1 MNNRVPFLQS
11 LDERVL
17 VCDGAMGTMLYA
29 KGVFINRCFDSLNVM
44 SADTVTEIHQDY
56 VRAGAEVLETNTFGA
71 NRIKLRS
78 FGLGDRVRD
87 INLEGARI
95 ARKAARDQAYVA
107 GAIGPLGVR
116 IEPWGKMGTDEAGS
130 YFREQAEAL
139 VEGGVDLF
147 ILETFRD
154 LNEMGA
160 AIAAVRSVSSL
171 PIVAQMTIEDD
182 GNSLDG
188 TPPEQ
193 FAPEM
198 ERRGADVIGV
208 NCSIGPAHMLETV
221 ERMAAVTH
229 ARLSAQP
236 NAGRPRDIE
245 GRNIYLSSPE
255 YLASYARRFAQQGV
269 RLVGGCCGTTPEHI
283 RQMKAAIKQVNVGK
297 SAGSDRLRASRSGE
311 SAVALAKA
319 ERTDS
324 DRVGRVHS
332 GPPEISDAPL
342 VPRAEKSQ
350 MAAAL
355 AAGRFVTVVQLL
367 PPKGFV
373 GDDIIELARTL
384 KIRGVD
390 VVNIPD
396 GPRGPRMS
404 ALALAVLVQQKA
416 GIETVL
422 QFSCRDRNLLGMQSD
437 LLGAHAMG
445 VRNLVSVTGNARM
458 VGDYPDATAVFDV
471 DSVGLTNVITRLNQ
485 GLDIGGQGIGA
496 PTGFHIGV
504 MVNPGA
510 ENLDSEVRRFE
521 YKVEAGAEFAITR
534 PVFDAGTFE
543 RLYARIESAGIP
555 ILAGLRPFDSLIDAE
570 FMANEVPGVR
580 VPDPVLERMR
590 AAKDAEAAAEGIAIA
605 RDTLLAIRGMVQ
617 GVHIGAPGGRI
628 DAALAVLDGIGV
640 SN

>member
-1 MNNRVPFLQS
+1 LINSPFLHA

-29 KGVFINRCFDSLNVM
+29 RGVFINRCFDSLNIL
-44 SADTVTEIHQDY
+44 SPDTVIEVHQDY
-56 VRAGAEVLETNTFGA
+56 VRAGADVLETNTFGA
-71 NRIKLRS
+71 NRLKLRS
-78 FGLGDRVRD
+78 FGLGDKVRE
-87 INLEGARI
+87 INAEAARL
-95 ARKAARDQAYVA
+95 ARKAARDQVYVA

-116 IEPWGKMGTDEAGS
+116 IEPWGKMGTDEAEAF
-130 YFREQAEAL
+130 FREQAEAL
-139 VEGGVDLF
+139 AAGGVDLF

-154 LNEMGA
+154 LNEIGA
-160 AIAAVRSVSSL
+160 AIAAVRGVSSL

-188 TPPEQ
+188 TPPER

-198 ERRGADVIGV
+198 ERRGADVVGV
-208 NCSIGPAHMLETV
+208 NCSIGPAHMLETI
-221 ERMAAVTH
+221 ERIAAVTR

-255 YLASYARRFAQQGV
+255 YMASYARRFAQQGV

-283 RQMKAAIKQVNVGK
+283 RQMKGAIKQVNVGK
-297 SAGSDRLRASRSGE
+297 VAARESGKSDAKSAGS
-311 SAVALAKA
+311 
-319 ERTDS
+319 ERTRPTAAAS
-324 DRVGRVHS
+324 DVGGRDL
-332 GPPEISDAPL
+332 SDAPN
-342 VPRAEKSQ
+342 PPISRAEKSDL
-350 MAAAL
+350 AAAL
-355 AAGRFVTVVQLL
+355 AAGRFATIVELL

-373 GDDIIELARTL
+373 GDEIIEQARAL

-445 VRNLVSVTGNARM
+445 IRNLVVVTGNARM
-458 VGDYPDATAVFDV
+458 VGDYPDATAVYDV
-471 DSVGLTNVITRLNQ
+471 DSIGLTNVITRLNH
-485 GLDIGGQGIGA
+485 GLDIGGQSIGT

-504 MVNPGA
+504 RVNAGA
-510 ENLDSEVRRFE
+510 ESLDAEVRRFE
-521 YKVEAGAEFAITR
+521 YKVEAGAEFAIAR
-534 PVFDAGTFE
+534 PVFDAATFE
-543 RLYARIESAGIP
+543 RLYKRIESCGIP
-555 ILAGLRPFDSLIDAE
+555 VLAGVWPFESLIDAE

-580 VPDPVLERMR
+580 VPDQVLERMR
-590 AAKDAEAAAEGIAIA
+590 RADSAEAAAAQGIAIA
-605 RDTLLAIRGMVQ
+605 RETVNAIRTMVQ
-617 GVHIGAPGGRI
+617 GVHIAAPAGRI
-628 DAALAVLDGIGV
+628 DAALAVLDGIAA
-640 SN
+640 SA

>member
-1 MNNRVPFLQS
+1 
-11 LDERVL
+11 VL

-29 KGVFINRCFDSLNVM
+29 RGVFINRCFDSLNIM
-44 SADTVTEIHQDY
+44 SPDTVMDVHQDY
-56 VRAGAEVLETNTFGA
+56 VRAGADVLETNTFGA
-71 NRIKLRS
+71 NRVKLRS
-78 FGLGDRVRD
+78 FGLGDKVRE
-87 INLEGARI
+87 INAEAARL
-95 ARKAARDQAYVA
+95 ARKAARDQVYVA

-116 IEPWGKMGTDEAGS
+116 IEPWGKMGTDEAEAF
-130 YFREQAEAL
+130 FREQAEAL
-139 VEGGVDLF
+139 AAGGVDAF

-154 LNEMGA
+154 LNEIGA
-160 AIAAVRSVSSL
+160 AIAALRSVSNL
-171 PIVAQMTIEDD
+171 PIIAQMTIEDD

-198 ERRGADVIGV
+198 ERRGADVVGV
-208 NCSIGPAHMLETV
+208 NCSIGPAHMLETI
-221 ERMAAVTH
+221 ERIAAVTR

-255 YLASYARRFAQQGV
+255 YMASYARRFAQQGV

-297 SAGSDRLRASRSGE
+297 GVGRPSAGFEKTRPPLQQEGTEISVG
-311 SAVALAKA
+311 
-319 ERTDS
+319 
-324 DRVGRVHS
+324 GRVLLEPANPS
-332 GPPEISDAPL
+332 IA
-342 VPRAEKSQ
+342 RAEKSQ
-350 MAAAL
+350 LAATL
-355 AAGRFVTVVQLL
+355 AAGRFATIVELL

-373 GDDIIELARTL
+373 GDEIIEQARAL

-404 ALALAVLVQQKA
+404 ALALSVLVQQKA

-445 VRNLVSVTGNARM
+445 IRNLVVVTGNARM
-458 VGDYPDATAVFDV
+458 VGDYPDATAVYDV
-471 DSVGLTNVITRLNQ
+471 DSIGLTNVITRLNQ
-485 GLDIGGQGIGA
+485 GLDIGGQGIGT

-504 MVNPGA
+504 RVNPGA
-510 ENLDSEVRRFE
+510 ESLDSEVRRFE

-534 PVFDAGTFE
+534 PVFDAATFE
-543 RLYARIESAGIP
+543 RLYKRIESFGIP
-555 ILAGLRPFDSLIDAE
+555 LLAGVWPFESLIDAE

-580 VPDPVLERMR
+580 VPDQVLERMR
-590 AAKDAEAAAEGIAIA
+590 RADGAEAAAAEGIASA
-605 RDTLLAIRGMVQ
+605 REAVNAIRTMVQ
-617 GVHIGAPGGRI
+617 GVHIAAPGGRI
-628 DAALAVLDGIGV
+628 GSALAVLDGIAA
-640 SN
+640 SA

>member
-1 MNNRVPFLQS
+1 
-11 LDERVL
+11 
-17 VCDGAMGTMLYA
+17 
-29 KGVFINRCFDSLNVM
+29 
-44 SADTVTEIHQDY
+44 
-56 VRAGAEVLETNTFGA
+56 
-71 NRIKLRS
+71 
-78 FGLGDRVRD
+78 
-87 INLEGARI
+87 
-95 ARKAARDQAYVA
+95 
-107 GAIGPLGVR
+107 
-116 IEPWGKMGTDEAGS
+116 MGTDEAES
-130 YFREQAEAL
+130 YFREQAQAL

-147 ILETFRD
+147 VLETFRD

-221 ERMAAVTH
+221 ERMAAVTR

-255 YLASYARRFAQQGV
+255 YMASYARRFAQQGV

-297 SAGSDRLRASRSGE
+297 VGDAAGS
-311 SAVALAKA
+311 
-319 ERTDS
+319 ERTRPTLHESTS
-324 DRVGRVHS
+324 DVDRAGRVL
-332 GPPEISDAPL
+332 SDAPP
-342 VPRAEKSQ
+342 VARAEKSQ
-350 MAAAL
+350 LGAAL
-355 AAGRFVTVVQLL
+355 SAGRFATIVELL
-367 PPKGFV
+367 PPKGYI
-373 GDDIIELARTL
+373 GDEIIERARAL

-404 ALALAVLVQQKA
+404 ALALAVLVQQMA

-445 VRNLVSVTGNARM
+445 IRNVVVVTGKARI
-458 VGDYPDATAVFDV
+458 VGDYPDATGVFDV
-471 DSVGLTNVITRLNQ
+471 DSIGLTNVITRLNH
-485 GLDIGGQGIGA
+485 GLDIGGQGIGT
-496 PTGFHIGV
+496 PTAFHIGV

-510 ENLDSEVRRFE
+510 EDLDAEIRRFE

-534 PVFDAGTFE
+534 PVFDAATFE
-543 RLYARIESAGIP
+543 RLYTRIESAHIP
-555 ILAGLRPFDSLIDAE
+555 ILAGVRPFDSVIDAE

-580 VPDPVLERMR
+580 VPEQALERMR
-590 AAKDAEAAAEGIAIA
+590 AAEDAETASAQGIAIA
-605 RDTLLAIRGMVQ
+605 RETLIAIRGMVQ
-617 GVHIGAPGGRI
+617 GVHISAPGGRI
-628 DAALAVLDGIGV
+628 DVALEVLDGLRV

>member
-1 MNNRVPFLQS
+1 
-11 LDERVL
+11 
-17 VCDGAMGTMLYA
+17 MGTMLYA
-29 KGVFINRCFDSLNVM
+29 RGVFINRCFDSLNIM
-44 SADTVTEIHQDY
+44 APDTVMEVHQDY
-56 VRAGAEVLETNTFGA
+56 VRAGADVLETNTFGA
-71 NRIKLRS
+71 NRVKLRS
-78 FGLGDRVRD
+78 FGLGDKVKE
-87 INLEGARI
+87 INSEAARL
-95 ARKAARDQAYVA
+95 ARKAARDQVYVA

-116 IEPWGKMGTDEAGS
+116 IEPWGKMGTDEAEAF
-130 YFREQAEAL
+130 FREQAEAL
-139 VEGGVDLF
+139 AAGGVDLF

-160 AIAAVRSVSSL
+160 AIAAVRSISTL

-198 ERRGADVIGV
+198 ERRGADVVGV
-208 NCSIGPAHMLETV
+208 NCSIGPAHMLETI
-221 ERMAAVTH
+221 ERIATVTR

-255 YLASYARRFAQQGV
+255 YMASYARRFAQQGV

-297 SAGSDRLRASRSGE
+297 ATDAGSKKIRPAPQEPD
-311 SAVALAKA
+311 V
-319 ERTDS
+319 
-324 DRVGRVHS
+324 VGHVLLDPANPS
-332 GPPEISDAPL
+332 VPL
-342 VPRAEKSQ
+342 AEKSQ
-350 MAAAL
+350 LAAAL
-355 AAGRFVTVVQLL
+355 MAGRFATIVELL

-373 GDDIIELARTL
+373 GDDIIEQARAL

-416 GIETVL
+416 GIETIL

-445 VRNLVSVTGNARM
+445 IRNVVVVTGNARM
-458 VGDYPDATAVFDV
+458 VGDYPDATAVYDV
-471 DSVGLTNVITRLNQ
+471 DSIGLTNVITRLNH
-485 GLDIGGQGIGA
+485 GLDIGGQGIGT
-496 PTGFHIGV
+496 PTAFHVGV
-504 MVNPGA
+504 RVNPGA
-510 ENLDSEVRRFE
+510 ESLDSEVRRFE

-534 PVFDAGTFE
+534 PVFDAATFE
-543 RLYARIESAGIP
+543 RLYRRIESCGIP
-555 ILAGLRPFDSLIDAE
+555 LLAGVWPFASLIDAE
-570 FMANEVPGVR
+570 FMANEVPGVS
-580 VPDPVLERMR
+580 VPDQVLERMR
-590 AAKDAEAAAEGIAIA
+590 RADGAEAAAAQGIAIA
-605 RDTLLAIRGMVQ
+605 RETINTIRTMVQ
-617 GVHIGAPGGRI
+617 GVHIAAPGGRI
-628 DAALAVLDGIGV
+628 DSALAVLDGIAA
-640 SN
+640 SA

>member
-1 MNNRVPFLQS
+1 MKPFLEA
-11 LDERVL
+11 LDDRVL

-29 KGVFINRCFDSLNVM
+29 KGVFINRCFDSLNIM

-56 VRAGAEVLETNTFGA
+56 VRAGADVLETNTFGA

-78 FGLGDRVRD
+78 FGLGDRVHE
-87 INLEGARI
+87 INVEGARI

-116 IEPWGKMGTDEAGS
+116 IEPWGKMGTDEAES
-130 YFREQAEAL
+130 YFREQAQAL

-147 ILETFRD
+147 VLETFRD

-198 ERRGADVIGV
+198 EGRGADVIGV

-221 ERMAAVTH
+221 ERMAAVTR

-255 YLASYARRFAQQGV
+255 YMASYARRFAQHGV

-283 RQMKAAIKQVNVGK
+283 RQMKAVIKQVNVGGK
-297 SAGSDRLRASRSGE
+297 ASAVESSAGGRALSGAPLGE
-311 SAVALAKA
+311 SGGPDKA
-319 ERTDS
+319 R
-324 DRVGRVHS
+324 
-332 GPPEISDAPL
+332 PPEQSA
-342 VPRAEKSQ
+342 VPRADKSQ
-350 MAAAL
+350 LGAAL
-355 AAGRFVTVVQLL
+355 SAGRFATIVELL
-367 PPKGFV
+367 PPKGYV
-373 GDDIIELARTL
+373 GDEIIERARAL

-404 ALALAVLVQQKA
+404 ALALAVLVQQMA

-445 VRNLVSVTGNARM
+445 IRNVVVVTGKARV
-458 VGDYPDATAVFDV
+458 VGDYPDATGVFDV
-471 DSVGLTNVITRLNQ
+471 DSIGLTNVITRLNH
-485 GLDIGGQGIGA
+485 GLDIGGQGIGTA
-496 PTGFHIGV
+496 TAFHIGV

-510 ENLDSEVRRFE
+510 EDLDAEIRRFE

-534 PVFDAGTFE
+534 PVFDAATFE
-543 RLYARIESAGIP
+543 RLYTRIESARIP
-555 ILAGLRPFDSLIDAE
+555 ILAGVRPFESVIDAE

-580 VPDPVLERMR
+580 VPEQALERMR
-590 AAKDAEAAAEGIAIA
+590 AAQDAETASAQGIAIA
-605 RDTLLAIRGMVQ
+605 RETLIAIRGMVQ
-617 GVHIGAPGGRI
+617 GVHISAAGGRI
-628 DAALAVLDGIGV
+628 DAALEVLDGIRV

>member
-1 MNNRVPFLQS
+1 MISRPFLHA

-29 KGVFINRCFDSLNVM
+29 RGVFINRCFDSLNIT
-44 SADTVTEIHQDY
+44 SPDTVMDVHQDY
-56 VRAGAEVLETNTFGA
+56 VRAGADVLETNSFGA
-71 NRIKLRS
+71 NRVKLRS
-78 FGLGDRVRD
+78 FGLGDKVRE
-87 INLEGARI
+87 INTEAARL
-95 ARKAARDQAYVA
+95 ARKAARDQVYVA

-116 IEPWGKMGTDEAGS
+116 IEPWGKMGTDEAEAF
-130 YFREQAEAL
+130 FREQAEAL
-139 VEGGVDLF
+139 AAGGVDVF

-154 LNEMGA
+154 LNEIGA
-160 AIAAVRSVSSL
+160 AIAAVRSVSNL

-198 ERRGADVIGV
+198 ERRGAEIVGV
-208 NCSIGPAHMLETV
+208 NCSIGPAHMLETI
-221 ERMAAVTH
+221 ERIAAVTR

-255 YLASYARRFAQQGV
+255 YMASYARRFAQQGV

-297 SAGSDRLRASRSGE
+297 ATDAGSKKTRPLQQDPDA
-311 SAVALAKA
+311 
-319 ERTDS
+319 
-324 DRVGRVHS
+324 VGRVLLD
-332 GPPEISDAPL
+332 PPDARA
-342 VPRAEKSQ
+342 VPRTEKSQ
-350 MAAAL
+350 LAAAL
-355 AAGRFVTVVQLL
+355 AASRFATVVELL

-373 GDDIIELARTL
+373 GDDIIEQARAL

-404 ALALAVLVQQKA
+404 ALALAVLVQQRA

-445 VRNLVSVTGNARM
+445 IRNLVVVTGNARM
-458 VGDYPDATAVFDV
+458 VGDYPDATAVYDV
-471 DSVGLTNVITRLNQ
+471 DSIGLTNVITRLNH
-485 GLDIGGQGIGA
+485 GLDVGGQGIGT
-496 PTGFHIGV
+496 PTGFHVGV
-504 MVNPGA
+504 RVNPGA
-510 ENLDSEVRRFE
+510 ESLDSEVRRFE

-534 PVFDAGTFE
+534 PVFDAATFE
-543 RLYARIESAGIP
+543 RLYKRIESCGIP
-555 ILAGLRPFDSLIDAE
+555 LLAGVWPFESLIDAE

-580 VPDPVLERMR
+580 VPDQVLERMR
-590 AAKDAEAAAEGIAIA
+590 RADGPEAAAAEGIAIA
-605 RDTLLAIRGMVQ
+605 RETVNAIRTMVQ
-617 GVHIGAPGGRI
+617 GVHIAAPGGRI
-628 DAALAVLDGIGV
+628 DSALAVLDGIAA
-640 SN
+640 SA

>member
-1 MNNRVPFLQS
+1 M
-11 LDERVL
+11 L

-29 KGVFINRCFDSLNVM
+29 RGVFINRCFDSLNVM
-44 SADTVTEIHQDY
+44 APDTVMEVHQDY
-56 VRAGAEVLETNTFGA
+56 VRAGADVLETNTFGA
-71 NRIKLRS
+71 NRVKLRS
-78 FGLGDRVRD
+78 FGLGDKVRE
-87 INLEGARI
+87 INSEAARL
-95 ARKAARDQAYVA
+95 ARKAARDQVYVA

-116 IEPWGKMGTDEAGS
+116 IEPWGKMGTDEAEAF
-130 YFREQAEAL
+130 FREQAEAL
-139 VEGGVDLF
+139 AGGGVDVF

-160 AIAAVRSVSSL
+160 AIAAVRSVSTV

-198 ERRGADVIGV
+198 ERRGADVVGV
-208 NCSIGPAHMLETV
+208 NCSIGPAHMLETI
-221 ERMAAVTH
+221 ERIAAVTR

-255 YLASYARRFAQQGV
+255 YMASYARRFAQQGV

-297 SAGSDRLRASRSGE
+297 
-311 SAVALAKA
+311 AVARPSA
-319 ERTDS
+319 ERVVAD
-324 DRVGRVHS
+324 
-332 GPPEISDAPL
+332 PPAGVVVDAANPS
-342 VPRAEKSQ
+342 VPRAEKSNL
-350 MAAAL
+350 AAAL
-355 AAGRFVTVVQLL
+355 TAGRFATIVELL

-373 GDDIIELARTL
+373 GDDIIEQARAL

-445 VRNLVSVTGNARM
+445 IRNVVVVTGNARM
-458 VGDYPDATAVFDV
+458 VGDYPDATAVYDV
-471 DSVGLTNVITRLNQ
+471 DSIGLTNVITRLNH
-485 GLDIGGQGIGA
+485 GLDIGGQGIGT
-496 PTGFHIGV
+496 PTGFHVGV
-504 MVNPGA
+504 RVNSGA
-510 ENLDSEVRRFE
+510 ESLDAEVRRFE

-534 PVFDAGTFE
+534 PVFDAATFE
-543 RLYARIESAGIP
+543 RLYRRIESCGIP
-555 ILAGLRPFDSLIDAE
+555 LLAGVWPFESLIDAE

-580 VPDPVLERMR
+580 VPDQVLERMR
-590 AAKDAEAAAEGIAIA
+590 RADGVEAAAAQGIAIA
-605 RDTLLAIRGMVQ
+605 RETVTAIRGMVQ
-617 GVHIGAPGGRI
+617 GVHIAAPGGRI
-628 DAALAVLDGIGV
+628 EAALAVLDGIAA
-640 SN
+640 SA

>member
-1 MNNRVPFLQS
+1 
-11 LDERVL
+11 
-17 VCDGAMGTMLYA
+17 
-29 KGVFINRCFDSLNVM
+29 
-44 SADTVTEIHQDY
+44 
-56 VRAGAEVLETNTFGA
+56 
-71 NRIKLRS
+71 
-78 FGLGDRVRD
+78 
-87 INLEGARI
+87 
-95 ARKAARDQAYVA
+95 
-107 GAIGPLGVR
+107 
-116 IEPWGKMGTDEAGS
+116 
-130 YFREQAEAL
+130 
-139 VEGGVDLF
+139 
-147 ILETFRD
+147 
-154 LNEMGA
+154 
-160 AIAAVRSVSSL
+160 L

-221 ERMAAVTH
+221 ERMAAVTR

-255 YLASYARRFAQQGV
+255 YMASYARRFAQHGV

-283 RQMKAAIKQVNVGK
+283 RQMKTAIKQVNVGGK
-297 SAGSDRLRASRSGE
+297 ASAVESSAGGRALSGAALGE
-311 SAVALAKA
+311 SGGPDKV
-319 ERTDS
+319 R
-324 DRVGRVHS
+324 
-332 GPPEISDAPL
+332 PPEQSA

-350 MAAAL
+350 LASAL
-355 AAGRFVTVVQLL
+355 AAGRFATIVELQ
-367 PPKGFV
+367 PPKGYV
-373 GDDIIELARTL
+373 GDEIIERARAL

-404 ALALAVLVQQKA
+404 ALALAVLVQQTA

-445 VRNLVSVTGNARM
+445 IRNVVVVTGRARI
-458 VGDYPDATAVFDV
+458 VGDYPDATGVFDV
-471 DSVGLTNVITRLNQ
+471 DSIGLTNVITRLNH
-485 GLDIGGQGIGA
+485 GLDIGGQGIGT
-496 PTGFHIGV
+496 PTAFHIGV

-510 ENLDSEVRRFE
+510 EDLDAEIRRFE

-534 PVFDAGTFE
+534 PVFDAATFE
-543 RLYARIESAGIP
+543 RLYKRIESARIP
-555 ILAGLRPFDSLIDAE
+555 ILAGVRPFDSVIDAE

-580 VPDPVLERMR
+580 VPEQALERMR
-590 AAKDAEAAAEGIAIA
+590 AAQDAETAFAQGIAIA
-605 RDTLLAIRGMVQ
+605 RETLIAIRGMVQ
-617 GVHIGAPGGRI
+617 GVHISAPGGRI
-628 DAALAVLDGIGV
+628 DAALEVLDGIHV

>member
-1 MNNRVPFLQS
+1 MKPFLTA

-44 SADTVTEIHQDY
+44 SADTVAEIHQDY
-56 VRAGAEVLETNTFGA
+56 VRAGADVLETNTFGA

-78 FGLGDRVRD
+78 FGLGDTVRE

-95 ARKAARDQAYVA
+95 ARRAAREQAYVA

-116 IEPWGKMGTDEAGS
+116 IEPWGKMGTDEAEA

-160 AIAAVRSVSSL
+160 AIAAVRGISRL

-221 ERMAAVTH
+221 ERIASVTH

-255 YLASYARRFAQQGV
+255 YLASYARRFALQGV

-283 RQMKAAIKQVNVGK
+283 RQMKTAIKQVNVGK
-297 SAGSDRLRASRSGE
+297 SAGS
-311 SAVALAKA
+311 
-319 ERTDS
+319 ERTRPPQADVRPI
-324 DRVGRVHS
+324 DGGGRVPS
-332 GPPEISDAPL
+332 DPPHLPAPS
-342 VPRAEKSQ
+342 VPRAEKSE

-355 AAGRFVTVVQLL
+355 AAGRFVTVVELL

-384 KIRGVD
+384 KVRGVD

-445 VRNLVSVTGNARM
+445 IRNLVSVTGNARM

-510 ENLDSEVRRFE
+510 EDLDSEVRRFE
-521 YKVEAGAEFAITR
+521 YKVDAGAEFAITR

-543 RLYARIESAGIP
+543 RLHARIASAGIP
-555 ILAGLRPFDSLIDAE
+555 IFAGLRPFESVIDAE

-580 VPDPVLERMR
+580 VPNHVLERMR
-590 AAKDAEAAAEGIAIA
+590 AAKDAEAAAAEGIAIA
-605 RDTLLAIRGMVQ
+605 RDTLVAIRGNVQ
-617 GVHIGAPGGRI
+617 GVQIAAPGSGV

-640 SN
+640 

>member
-1 MNNRVPFLQS
+1 
-11 LDERVL
+11 
-17 VCDGAMGTMLYA
+17 
-29 KGVFINRCFDSLNVM
+29 
-44 SADTVTEIHQDY
+44 
-56 VRAGAEVLETNTFGA
+56 
-71 NRIKLRS
+71 
-78 FGLGDRVRD
+78 
-87 INLEGARI
+87 
-95 ARKAARDQAYVA
+95 
-107 GAIGPLGVR
+107 
-116 IEPWGKMGTDEAGS
+116 
-130 YFREQAEAL
+130 
-139 VEGGVDLF
+139 
-147 ILETFRD
+147 
-154 LNEMGA
+154 
-160 AIAAVRSVSSL
+160 
-171 PIVAQMTIEDD
+171 
-182 GNSLDG
+182 
-188 TPPEQ
+188 
-193 FAPEM
+193 M

-221 ERMAAVTH
+221 ERIAGVTH

-255 YLASYARRFAQQGV
+255 YLASYARRFALQGV

-283 RQMKAAIKQVNVGK
+283 RQMKAAIKQVNVGRVK
-297 SAGSDRLRASRSGE
+297 GQSAGSEKTRPTLPEGA
-311 SAVALAKA
+311 
-319 ERTDS
+319 
-324 DRVGRVHS
+324 RVGRVFLD
-332 GPPEISDAPL
+332 PPDTPP

-355 AAGRFVTVVQLL
+355 AAGRFTTVVELL

-373 GDDIIELARTL
+373 GDDIIELARAL

-445 VRNLVSVTGNARM
+445 IRNLVSVTGNARM

-471 DSVGLTNVITRLNQ
+471 DSVGLTNVITRLNH

-496 PTGFHIGV
+496 PTAFHLGV

-534 PVFDAGTFE
+534 PVFDAATFE
-543 RLYARIESAGIP
+543 RLHARIASAGIP
-555 ILAGLRPFDSLIDAE
+555 ILAGLRPFESVIDAE

-580 VPDPVLERMR
+580 VPDQVLGRMR
-590 AAKDAEAAAEGIAIA
+590 AAKDADAAAAQGIAIA
-605 RDTLLAIRGMVQ
+605 RDTLAAIRGLVQ
-617 GVHIGAPGGRI
+617 GVHIAAPGSRI

>member
-1 MNNRVPFLQS
+1 
-11 LDERVL
+11 
-17 VCDGAMGTMLYA
+17 MGTMLYA
-29 KGVFINRCFDSLNVM
+29 RGVFINRCFDSLNIMSPNTVM
-44 SADTVTEIHQDY
+44 EVHQDY
-56 VRAGAEVLETNTFGA
+56 VRAGADVLETNTFGA
-71 NRIKLRS
+71 NRVKLRS
-78 FGLGDRVRD
+78 FGLGDKVSE
-87 INLEGARI
+87 INAEAARL
-95 ARKAARDQAYVA
+95 ARKAARDQVYVA

-116 IEPWGKMGTDEAGS
+116 IEPWGKMGTDEAEAF
-130 YFREQAEAL
+130 FREQAEAL
-139 VEGGVDLF
+139 AAGGVDLF

-154 LNEMGA
+154 LNEIGA
-160 AIAAVRSVSSL
+160 AIAAVRSVSTL

-198 ERRGADVIGV
+198 ERRGADVVGV
-208 NCSIGPAHMLETV
+208 NCSIGPAHMLETI
-221 ERMAAVTH
+221 ERIAAVTR

-255 YLASYARRFAQQGV
+255 YMASYARRFAHQGV

-297 SAGSDRLRASRSGE
+297 AVVRQSDGSDRQSGG
-311 SAVALAKA
+311 S
-319 ERTDS
+319 ERTRPPQTDVRSIDS
-324 DRVGRVHS
+324 GGRVLLDPAHEPTT
-332 GPPEISDAPL
+332 PPI
-342 VPRAEKSQ
+342 PRAEKSDL
-350 MAAAL
+350 AAAL
-355 AAGRFVTVVQLL
+355 AAGRFATIVELL

-373 GDDIIELARTL
+373 GDDIIEQARAL

-445 VRNLVSVTGNARM
+445 IRNLAVVTGNARM
-458 VGDYPDATAVFDV
+458 VGDYPDATAVYDV
-471 DSVGLTNVITRLNQ
+471 DSIGLTNVITRLNR
-485 GLDIGGQGIGA
+485 GLDIGGQGIGTS
-496 PTGFHIGV
+496 TGFHIGV
-504 MVNPGA
+504 RVNPGA
-510 ENLDSEVRRFE
+510 ESLDSEVRRFE

-534 PVFDAGTFE
+534 PVFDAATFE
-543 RLYARIESAGIP
+543 RLHKRIESCGIP
-555 ILAGLRPFDSLIDAE
+555 LLAGVWPFESLIDAE
-570 FMANEVPGVR
+570 FMANEVPGVS
-580 VPDPVLERMR
+580 VPDQVLERMR
-590 AAKDAEAAAEGIAIA
+590 RADGAEAAAAQGIAIA
-605 RDTLLAIRGMVQ
+605 RETINTIRTMVQ
-617 GVHIGAPGGRI
+617 GVHIAAPGGRI
-628 DAALAVLDGIGV
+628 DSALAVLDGIAA
-640 SN
+640 SA